1 MRARKLMAGLL
12 ASLTAVALLAGCGG
26 QKATNQAPASAEQPK
41 KAPVSLVVWSHLTQP
56 EVDEVNKI
64 AQQWAEKTG
73 NKVEVLFDQSDFQA
87 YAAAAQ
93 AGQGPDILY
102 GIAHDNLGTFQK
114 AGLLAEVPSGVI
126 NKDDYPSVTIDAVS
140 YDGKMYAAPIG
151 IESIGLLYNK
161 ALVSTPPKNWD
172 EFIKIAKEKG
182 FTYDVTNFYFS
193 WGFIA
198 GNGGYVFKNTGGG
211 LDPKDVGLATDGAKA
226 GLKLI
231 GDLVNTYKF
240 MPMDI
245 TGDVAKS
252 RFLSG
257 KAAMYLSG
265 PWDIQAA
272 KDAKIDVGVAP
283 MPTLPNGKPFIP
295 FIGVY
300 AGFVNSGSRHQPE
313 AWDLMKYLRENDALV
328 LFKTGSRFP
337 ANKTAQTLPEVAGN
351 PIATGFGQSALN
363 GVPMPNIPAMS
374 QVWEPAKKMLELV
387 TQKKATVDQAS
398 ADAVKAINDAVAA
411 MK

>member
-12 ASLTAVALLAGCGG
+12 ATVTVVALLAGCSG
-26 QKATNQAPASAEQPK
+26 QKPTEPPGSSAEQTG

-56 EVDEVNKI
+56 EVDEVNKV
-64 AQQWAEKTG
+64 AQQWAQKTG
-73 NKVEVLFDQSDFQA
+73 NKVEVLFDQGDFQA

-93 AGQGPDILY
+93 AGQGPDIMY

-114 AGLLAEVPSGVI
+114 AGLLAEVPDGVV
-126 NKDDYPSVTIDAVS
+126 NKDDYPPVTIDAVS
-140 YDGKMYAAPIG
+140 YSGKMYAVPIG
-151 IESIGLLYNK
+151 IESIALMYNK
-161 ALVSTPPKNWD
+161 ALVQTPPKTWD
-172 EFIKIAKEKG
+172 EFIRVAQEKG
-182 FTYDVTNFYFS
+182 FTYDVTNFYHSF
-193 WGFIA
+193 GFIA
-198 GNGGYVFKNTGGG
+198 GYGGYVFKNTGGG
-211 LDPKDVGLATDGAKA
+211 LDPNDVGLATDGAKA

-231 GDLVNTYKF
+231 NDLVNTYKF

-252 RFLSG
+252 QFLSG

-283 MPTLPNGKPFIP
+283 MPALPNGKPFVP

-300 AGFVNSGSRHQPE
+300 AGFVNSGSQHQPE
-313 AWDLMKYLRENDALV
+313 AWDLIKYLRENDPMV
-328 LFKTGSRFP
+328 LFKTSSRFP
-337 ANKTAQTLPEVAGN
+337 ANKKFQTLPEVAAD
-351 PIATGFGQSALN
+351 PIATGFGQSSLN
-363 GVPMPNIPAMS
+363 GTPMPNIPAMS
-374 QVWEPAKKMLELV
+374 QVWEPAKKMLEMV
-387 TQKKATVDQAS
+387 TQKKASVDQAS
-398 ADAVKAINDAVAA
+398 ADAVKAIKDAVAA